1 MSDDER
7 RERVVVAI
15 RAAIEKLQ
23 ATEGREGSRALRD
36 ALHALS
42 VCRAM
47 HRDLKES
54 AMPKRRR
61 RKVV

>member
-1 MSDDER
+1 MSDDEK
-7 RERVVVAI
+7 RERVVAACRVAVT
-15 RAAIEKLQ
+15 AWIETGDDKS
-23 ATEGREGSRALRD
+23 GRQLRD